1 MLNWGIRNKILLLA
15 LLPSIAVSLLL
26 GSYLSFTR
34 IDDLRGF
41 IHERGAATSQQLA
54 AICQYALRNDDLP
67 LLRAVA
73 AAALEE
79 KGIRAV
85 SIFNAD
91 GKRIVHAGPQMLA
104 PYSTDPPLLDQF
116 SERETAETIRF
127 AMPVIPSALVSD
139 EVFFPN
145 QQAVR
150 PERLG
155 WVEVEYSFSA
165 FALKKYQT
173 FLTSSTLI
181 LLALSITII
190 VALRTSQQ
198 LIGNV
203 KTISEVV
210 GRIRTGDFDARLQP
224 RFGGELRH
232 LAHSVNEMG
241 AAIKS
246 SFDDMQHSV
255 EQTTSDLRE
264 TLETIEIQNIELD
277 LARKEAVEASRIKSE
292 FLANTSH
299 EIRTPL
305 NGIIGFTNL
314 LLKTDLSPQQQDYL
328 YTIGQSSD
336 GLLTI
341 INDILDFSKI
351 EAGKLVLDHVPINL
365 REILEDTLT
374 MLAPSAHEKRLE
386 LILFIYPDVPVHMI
400 GDPLRI
406 KQVATNLVSNA
417 VKFSDAG
424 NIMVRAMLED
434 IKDDFAHVVISISD
448 TGIGLSPQQQ
458 RDLFNAFTQAKS
470 SISREYGGTGLGLV
484 ISKRLVEQMGGDIGL
499 ESELGKG
506 STFRFSLRLRL
517 ADKTSDQHFS
527 RLRGRRAVLV
537 EPNSILQASQKQM
550 LESLGMQVLALD
562 PSDMPIDAWL
572 SRIAPTFSTI
582 DAIIVGLNHDQ
593 LEHHDL
599 GTALQLTEILHC
611 PALVLA
617 PSSILALQK
626 DSMAHPQ
633 LHFMSKPI
641 AKNRLYR
648 ELTQLIFNDER
659 EVAHRKPAAPRVLQF
674 TGDKHPKVLAVDDNA
689 ANLKLLAVL
698 LSDMGVDVTQASNG
712 MDALLHVE
720 RERFDLIFMDIQMPE
735 IDGIATTKK
744 IRQLPSPVN
753 ETPVVALTAHALAEE
768 RQKLLQAGLNDHLTK
783 PVNEAQLREV
793 LLRWCRHLYAYEESG
808 NVATTSDIV
817 AGNIIPANAA
827 LPISKND
834 NTTELRTTQLVDLK
848 LCLALANHKPALARD
863 MLSMLLDKLDDD
875 QRNIN
880 DAWQTRNWNQMLE
893 FVHKLHGATCYTGI
907 PQLSGTTKTLET
919 SLKLSDFDAA
929 GELLKKLNTVI
940 DALREWHE
948 QHDVEV
954 LFGDDA
960 AMMA

>member
-54 AICQYALRNDDLP
+54 AICQHALRNDDLP

-91 GKRIVHAGPQMLA
+91 GKRIVHAGPQMLP
-104 PYSTDPPLLDQF
+104 PYSTEPPLLDQF

-127 AMPVIPSALVSD
+127 AMPVMPSALVSD
-139 EVFFPN
+139 EVFFPH
-145 QQAVR
+145 QQA
-150 PERLG
+150 PSAERLG

-203 KTISEVV
+203 KTISEVI

-224 RFGGELRH
+224 RFGGELRQ

-241 AAIKS
+241 ASIKS

-328 YTIGQSSD
+328 YTIAQSSD

-386 LILFIYPDVPVHMI
+386 LILFIYPDVPVHLI

-434 IKDDFAHVVISISD
+434 IKDDLAHVVISISD

-506 STFRFSLRLRL
+506 STFRFSLKLKL
-517 ADKTSDQHFS
+517 ADKTSDQHFG

-537 EPNSILQASQKQM
+537 EPNSILQASQRQM

-562 PSDMPIDAWL
+562 PNDLPIENWL
-572 SRIAPTFSTI
+572 SRLEPNFRSV
-582 DAIIVGLNHDQ
+582 DVAITGLNHDQ

-599 GTALQLTEILHC
+599 GTALQLTEALQC

-626 DSMAHPQ
+626 DSIAHPQ

-641 AKNRLYR
+641 AKSRLYR
-648 ELTQLIFNDER
+648 ELVQLIFDER
-659 EVAHRKPAAPRVLQF
+659 EVSARKPATPRVLQF
-674 TGDKHPKVLAVDDNA
+674 TGDMHPKVLAVDDNA

-698 LSDMGVDVTQASNG
+698 LSDMGVEVTQAGNG

-720 RERFDLIFMDIQMPE
+720 REKFDLIFMDIQMPE

-744 IRQLPSPVN
+744 IRQLPAPVN

-793 LLRWCRHLYAYEESG
+793 LLRWCRHLYTYEETDVPS
-808 NVATTSDIV
+808 
-817 AGNIIPANAA
+817 AGGKLPAPSTAPTPGTA
-827 LPISKND
+827 PKE
-834 NTTELRTTQLVDLK
+834 ELRLHQLVDLK
-848 LCLALANHKPALARD
+848 LCLDLANQKPALARD
-863 MLSMLLDKLDDD
+863 MLSMLLEKIDSD

-880 DAWQTRNWNQMLE
+880 DAYQTRDWKLLLE
-893 FVHKLHGATCYTGI
+893 HVHKLHGATCYTGI

-919 SLKLSDFDAA
+919 SIKLGDYDATA
-929 GELLKKLNTVI
+929 ELLKKLNTII
-940 DALREWHE
+940 DALRDWNEH
-948 QHDVEV
+948 HDVDV
-954 LFGDDA
+954 LFGDDT
-960 AMMA
+960 AMRA